1 MIGSFPFSKKFSDFK
16 TRLVNDDDDKL
27 FCGMVDQQNASS
39 LIGALS
45 GLGKFLVTKSPLK

>member
-27 FCGMVDQQNASS
+27 FCGMVDQQKASS